1 MIKYFKP
8 FVFILCLLP
17 LGIIILDIYYNNLGA
32 EPVKKIMN
40 HFGEWTLIFICLTLT
55 MSPLK
60 RITNLGFWI
69 KFRRMLGLFVF
80 FYATIHLLTY
90 VGLDYRFDWDPII
103 NDVLKKKYIF
113 IGFSAWLLLIPLA
126 ITSSQK
132 MIKILGRNWKN
143 LHRLVYVIAIFGS
156 LHYIWL
162 SKTIFF
168 KPFVFIICLWPLG
181 TIILDI
187 YYNDLGAEPVKKI
200 MNHFGEWTLIFIC
213 LTLSMSPLKR
223 ITNLSFWIKFRR
235 MLGLFVFF
243 YATIHLLTYVGLDY
257 RFDWEPIINDV
268 LKKKYVFIGFSA
280 WLLLIPLAATSSQK
294 MIRILKHN
302 WKNLHRLVY
311 VIAIFGSLHYIWLSK
326 TIFFKPLIYTLIIV
340 VLLALRIK
348 IKKRD
353 VNYG

>member
-8 FVFILCLLP
+8 FVFILCLWP

-60 RITNLGFWI
+60 RITNLSFWI

-80 FYATIHLLTY
+80 FYATVHLLTY
-90 VGLDYRFDWDPII
+90 VGLDYRFDWEPII

-143 LHRLVYVIAIFGS
+143 LHRLVYVIA
-156 LHYIWL
+156 
-162 SKTIFF
+162 
-168 KPFVFIICLWPLG
+168 V
-181 TIILDI
+181 
-187 YYNDLGAEPVKKI
+187 
-200 MNHFGEWTLIFIC
+200 
-213 LTLSMSPLKR
+213 
-223 ITNLSFWIKFRR
+223 
-235 MLGLFVFF
+235 
-243 YATIHLLTYVGLDY
+243 
-257 RFDWEPIINDV
+257 
-268 LKKKYVFIGFSA
+268 
-280 WLLLIPLAATSSQK
+280 
-294 MIRILKHN
+294 
-302 WKNLHRLVY
+302 
-311 VIAIFGSLHYIWLSK
+311 FGSLHYIWLSK